1 MTAQHAET
9 PHFHPNSLSAEDCL
23 QALREYLLEGFENP
37 LGRTGSC
44 LLRVATETQ
53 DATLFIQL
61 EGETLRFSPTA
72 ESDPAAQ
79 LILPLAT
86 AQQLVADIETVDYRD
101 PDIIGQI
108 RFEGDLELINHI
120 AKALLRPSSEARER
134 LDTAT
139 QRQSPAYRI
148 TAIER
153 FSQASELQILEALA
167 EGRPLIIT
175 DPPLS
180 SDRSAWTLEALAA
193 RFGDVPLR
201 VRSADQRQTV
211 AEFIAE
217 LRADNRSDRPIIEGH
232 TKAYTEGCALPEAMR
247 PAFVPGYFSLHDYNE
262 PQIWLGSVPTNVPAS
277 SLHRDP
283 LDGFLYQIMGR
294 KRLVLYAP
302 DQAPLLYPMKAW
314 NNYQPCWVSPDQ
326 PDHKRFPDFCKAQSL
341 EVILHPG
348 ELLVQP
354 AGWFHE
360 VSCLDSPTFSV
371 SYFYRH

>member
-1 MTAQHAET
+1 MYSYMNGIA
-9 PHFHPNSLSAEDCL
+9 
-23 QALREYLLEGFENP
+23 Y
-37 LGRTGSC
+37 RTGDC
-44 LLRVATETQ
+44 LLRLTTATR
-53 DATLFIQL
+53 DATLTIRL
-61 EGETLRFSPTA
+61 KGDTLRFLRSA
-72 ESDPAAQ
+72 EEAPAAQ
-79 LILPLAT
+79 LTLPLAT
-86 AQQLVADIETVDYRD
+86 AQRMIAEIETLDFRD

-108 RFEGDLELINHI
+108 RFDGDLELINHI
-120 AKALLRPSSEARER
+120 AKALLRPSREARER
-134 LDTAT
+134 LDIAT
-139 QRQSPAYRI
+139 RRQSPAYGI

-153 FSQASELQILEALA
+153 VSQVSELQILEALA

-175 DPPLS
+175 APPLS
-180 SDRSAWTLEALAA
+180 SGRNEWTLESLAA

-232 TKAYTEGCALPEAMR
+232 TKAYTEGCALPEAMW

-262 PQIWLGSVPTNVPAS
+262 PQIWLGSVPTNIPAS

-314 NNYQPCWVSPDQ
+314 NNYQPCWVSPDR
-326 PDHKRFPDFCKAQSL
+326 PDYQRFPQFREARRL
-341 EVILHPG
+341 EVVLHPG
-348 ELLVQP
+348 ELLIQP
-354 AGWFHE
+354 AGWCHE